1 MYQGTFLLE
10 VYAGTWFLLESHSL
24 RQSDNDCTLAAT
36 NRNPEQLTSPWLP
49 GPPGGG
55 GDLVPTM
62 PGCVC
67 PKVKDMGPFSASRE
81 WNE

>member
-1 MYQGTFLLE
+1 MDPFLLK
-10 VYAGTWFLLESHSL
+10 L
-24 RQSDNDCTLAAT
+24 RTIKDLK
-36 NRNPEQLTSPWLP
+36 
-49 GPPGGG
+49 GG

-81 WNE
+81 GNE